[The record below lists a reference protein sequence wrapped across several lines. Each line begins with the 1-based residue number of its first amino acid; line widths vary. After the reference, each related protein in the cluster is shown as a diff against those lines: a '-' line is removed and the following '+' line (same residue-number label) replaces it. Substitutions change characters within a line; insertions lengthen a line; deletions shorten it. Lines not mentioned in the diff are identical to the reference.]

1 MTAGDAVS
9 EPNGRNNREFSVQ
22 DLNRW
27 LADHAQGVAPITT
40 VTKFAGGQSN
50 PTYRVDTEGATAY
63 VLRRKPF
70 GELLPS
76 AHAIEREYRLIDALH
91 PTGFPVPRPLALC
104 EDNKVIGAAFYLME
118 MVEGRTF
125 WDGTLPE
132 IACSDRR
139 PLYEAMIDALAVLH
153 STDHVAIGL
162 EDFAAPGN
170 YFARQVG
177 RWTKQY
183 RAAQTDDI
191 PEVERLIEWLPRSLP
206 AQGRTSIIHGDYRID
221 NLIYASDSPRIA
233 AVLDWELAT
242 IGDPLADFAYLAMN
256 WIMPCDGRSGLLGV
270 DCENGGLPTLDDAVA
285 RYCTVTDREGLPDL
299 HWYFAYNLFRLVG
312 IVQGI
317 KRRVEAGNASSDR
330 ADAAVAGLMPLAK
343 AAWSEARKAG
353 ATE

>member
-1 MTAGDAVS
+1 MTAGHVISDTNA
-9 EPNGRNNREFSVQ
+9 RNSMEFRVE

-27 LADHAQGVAPITT
+27 LTDHTQSVAPITT

-50 PTYRVDTEGATAY
+50 PTYRVDTEGGNAY

-76 AHAIEREYRLIDALH
+76 AHAIEREYRLIHALH
-91 PTGFPVPRPLALC
+91 PTGFPVPRPIALC

-132 IACSDRR
+132 MARSDRR

-153 STDHVAIGL
+153 GTDHVAIGL
-162 EDFAAPGN
+162 EDFAPPGN

-191 PEVERLIEWLPRSLP
+191 LEVERLIEWLPRSLP
-206 AQGRTSIIHGDYRID
+206 AQSRTSIIHGDYRID
-221 NLIYASDSPRIA
+221 NLIYAFDSPRIA

-270 DCENGGLPTLDDAVA
+270 DCEIAGLPTLDDATA
-285 RYCTVTDREGLPDL
+285 RYCAATGRDGVPDL

-312 IVQGI
+312 ILQGI
-317 KRRVEAGNASSDR
+317 KRRMEEGNASSDQ
-330 ADAAVAGLMPLAK
+330 AATAVANLVPLAK
-343 AAWSEARKAG
+343 AAWDEARKAG